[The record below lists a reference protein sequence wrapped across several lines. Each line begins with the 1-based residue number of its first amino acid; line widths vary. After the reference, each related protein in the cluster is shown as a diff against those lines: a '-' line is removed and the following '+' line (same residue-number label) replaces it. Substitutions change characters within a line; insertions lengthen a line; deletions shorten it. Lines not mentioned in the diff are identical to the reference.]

1 MAEIIHFTPRAE
13 LDAEANL
20 QGFIDACRTQLTAF
34 GPQLRFDD
42 NVWDVTDTV
51 KLKGKNHAIR
61 LVFSTWETVNDKVP
75 ASMPEPFLSFAK
87 AYLRYQQALR
97 PVVSL
102 SNRLTALRALG
113 AALYEIGAEISVTSA
128 GPEVLNRASQLVKE
142 KFADRVGYRIGGQ
155 LEMIADFL
163 ADKGFISVPTV
174 WHNPIRRPHDTAR
187 VGKEFDEARQAK
199 LPSPAALSAL
209 AHAFRLATEPADVLV
224 CSVAAILCSAPD
236 RINEVLHLELHC
248 EVSQK
253 IPSTGEDAY
262 GLRWR
267 PSKGAPP
274 MVKWVVAS
282 MADVVRQALAN
293 IRKVT
298 EDARAVARW
307 YEKHP
312 RQIYLPSHLQHLRG
326 RESLSM
332 SELADVLF
340 VKGASRVTARGWC
353 ISNGLKMRKSNGKLS
368 VAFND
373 VEAAV
378 LALLPRGFPEANR
391 ESGLSY
397 SNALFLIQ
405 KNAFHADRA
414 TYRCAIEL
422 VEQGDIYSRLGA
434 RSDTGIKSIFDR
446 LGFTED
452 DGRPIRIV
460 SHQFRH
466 YLNTLAQ
473 AGGLSQ
479 LDIAKWSGRKDV
491 GQNKAYDHMS
501 DRDVVAMVR
510 EAVGDEERM
519 FGPLATLSRA
529 TLIPRDEFARL
540 KIQTAHTTEFGY
552 CIHDF
557 SMLPCQTHRDCV
569 NCDEQVCIKGDEF
582 REANIRRHREETC
595 ELLAAAKAAND
606 EGDAGADRWVVHQ
619 QQTLERLSQLCSI
632 LDDPHVPKGAV
643 IQLSGI
649 VPASR
654 LEQAAESRKALEA
667 AQSNTREQ
675 SNRALPSPTGVE
687 GEE

>member
-1 MAEIIHFTPRAE
+1 MADIIHFIPRAE

-20 QGFIDACRTQLTAF
+20 QGFIDACKTQLTAF
-34 GPQLRFDD
+34 GSQIRFDD

-61 LVFSTWETVNDKVP
+61 LVFSTWETVNDNPP

-87 AYLRYQQALR
+87 AYIRYQQALR

-102 SNRLTALRALG
+102 GNRITALRALE
-113 AALYEIGAEISVTSA
+113 AALSEMGRGVSVTSV
-128 GPEVLNRASQLVKE
+128 GPEVLNRAAQLIKE

-187 VGKEFDEARQAK
+187 VGKEFDEERQAK
-199 LPSPAALSAL
+199 LPSSAALSAL
-209 AHAFRLATEPADVLV
+209 AHAFRLATEPTDVLV
-224 CSVAAILCSAPD
+224 CSAAAILCSAPD
-236 RINEVLHLELHC
+236 RINEVLSLELDC

-253 IPSTGEDAY
+253 IPSTEEVAY

-274 MVKWVVAS
+274 MVKWIVAS

-307 YEKHP
+307 YEKHQG
-312 RQIYLPSHLQHLRG
+312 QIYLPSHLEHLRG

-332 SELADVLF
+332 SELGDVLF
-340 VKGASRVTARGWC
+340 VKGAGRVTVRGWC
-353 ISNGLKMRKSNGKLS
+353 ISNGLKMVKSNGKLS

-391 ESGLSY
+391 ESCLNY

-405 KNAFHADRA
+405 RNAFHADRA
-414 TYRCAIEL
+414 TYRCVIEL

-434 RSDTGIKSIFDR
+434 RSNSGIKSIFDR

-452 DGRPIRIV
+452 DGRPIRIT

-479 LDIAKWSGRKDV
+479 FDIAKWSGRKDV

-501 DRDVVAMVR
+501 DRDVVASYL
-510 EAVGDEERM
+510 EDAEEEHTD
-519 FGPLATLSRA
+519 GSLAMPSRA
-529 TLIPRDEFARL
+529 PLFPRDEFTRL
-540 KIQTAHTTEFGY
+540 KITAAHTTEFGY

-557 SMLPCQTHRDCV
+557 TMHPCQTHRDCV
-569 NCDEQVCIKGDEF
+569 NCDEQVCVKGDEF
-582 REANIRRHREETC
+582 REASIRRHREETR

-606 EGDAGADRWVVHQ
+606 EGDANANRWVEHQ
-619 QQTLERLSQLCSI
+619 QKTLERLDQLCSI
-632 LDDPHVPKGAV
+632 LEDPRVPKGAV

-654 LEQAAESRKALEA
+654 LEQAAQGRKALEA
-667 AQSNTREQ
+667 AQSRTRR
-675 SNRALPSPTGVE
+675 SNRALPSPTDVE